1 MEYIGFLAGALT
13 TASFV
18 PQVWKAWR
26 TRSVTD
32 FSLGMLL
39 MFNAGILLWL
49 IYGLSTGALPVTIA
63 NAITLALTIVL
74 LVLKL
79 RE

>member
-1 MEYIGFLAGALT
+1 MEYIGLLAGALT

-26 TRSVTD
+26 TRKVAD

-74 LVLKL
+74 LVLKI

>member
-26 TRSVTD
+26 TRSVAD

-49 IYGLSTGALPVTIA
+49 VYGLATGALPVTIA
-63 NAITLALTIVL
+63 NAVTLALTIVL
-74 LVLKL
+74 LILKL

>member
-18 PQVWKAWR
+18 PQVWRAWR
-26 TRSVTD
+26 TKSVAD
-32 FSLGMLL
+32 FSLPMLL

-49 IYGLSTGALPVTIA
+49 VYGLSTGALPVTIA
-63 NAITLALTIVL
+63 NAITLVLTIVL